1 MTPTL
6 PRVAHE
12 HHERLVQHV
21 DEMPAVGAM
30 ILAAPI
36 EELRPRLGAMSE
48 FLNTLLMPHLEAAE
62 ATLYPELERMLQN
75 RHSMA
80 PMRREHAEIR
90 RLVAEFTRLEK
101 AVGDKRPSLGKVVA
115 LRRVLFSLYALL
127 EVHLV
132 EEELYIPIVNHGVT
146 NEAAEVMA
154 AALDHPGI
162 PHA

>member
-6 PRVAHE
+6 PHVAHE
-12 HHERLVQHV
+12 HHERLIQHV
-21 DEMPAVGAM
+21 NEMPAVGAM
-30 ILAAPI
+30 ILTAPI
-36 EELRPRLGAMSE
+36 EELRPRLTAMSE
-48 FLNTLLMPHLEAAE
+48 FLNILLMPHLEAAE
-62 ATLYPELERMLQN
+62 ATLYPELERMFQN

-101 AVGDKRPSLGKVVA
+101 AIGDTRPSLGRVVS
-115 LRRVLFSLYALL
+115 LRRVLFGLYALL

-146 NEAAEVMA
+146 DEAAEIMA
-154 AALDHPGI
+154 AAIDHPGM